1 MSCAS
6 YQRELSNEDKLEKLA
21 HVSLRSFLIHTT
33 LQKRTP
39 TTRQETL
46 KEETTLEEGCQNA
59 SLFSRISLFLCLLLL
74 LLTGRERRRRRR
86 I

>member
-1 MSCAS
+1 MVVSGG
-6 YQRELSNEDKLEKLA
+6 RELSVMKINWKNA

-39 TTRQETL
+39 TTRRRDFERRDDS
-46 KEETTLEEGCQNA
+46 LEEGCQNA

-74 LLTGRERRRRRR
+74 L
-86 I
+86 